1 MKEEEDINLIS
12 LIGIVVGLALLVLFA
27 FKGSSLVWAAP
38 LAAMVVALTG
48 GLDLLPAYLENYMG
62 GFVGFTQTWFPTFML
77 SAIFGK
83 ILETSG
89 AAQSLTIW
97 IVDKLGRDKAI
108 FISLIAG
115 GILAYGGI
123 SGFVIIFTMYPIVLS
138 LFKEADIPVRLI
150 PATIMVG
157 AFQFAMVAP
166 GAPTIQNLIPGN
178 HFGTPPGSAPVI
190 GWTSS
195 LLMFLLAF
203 LWLQY
208 RAKSLKANGEGY
220 TEPVTDVGEIATE
233 DLPNPIF
240 SSLIPFVFILIFLNL
255 FGQAIETSLIVGIL
269 TALIFNFSSLRKQ
282 KESLRKVFNIGAKSS
297 ISAIIN
303 TSAAVGFGTVVQA
316 VPGFEVLTDAVL
328 GLSANPLIGMT
339 IAVNILAGATGS
351 ASGGL
356 EIALSSL
363 AGRFIEAS
371 EVTGIN
377 LEVFHRIS
385 TMSSGGLNT
394 MPHDGAVVTY
404 LDYSGV
410 SHKAGYFDMFITS
423 GLIPVLVTIIAIIM
437 GSLGVV

>member
-1 MKEEEDINLIS
+1 MIS
-12 LIGIVVGLALLVLFA
+12 LIGIIVGLVMLVLFA

-89 AAQSLTIW
+89 AAQSLTVW
-97 IVDKLGRDKAI
+97 IVEKLGRDKAI
-108 FISLIAG
+108 FISLVAG

-123 SGFVIIFTMYPIVLS
+123 SGFVIIFTMYPIVLT

-178 HFGTPPGSAPVI
+178 HFDTPPASAPII

-195 LLMFLLAF
+195 LLMFILAF

-208 RAKSLKANGEGY
+208 RAKKFKENGEGF
-220 TEPVTDVGEIATE
+220 TKPVNDIEEISSE
-233 DLPNPIF
+233 ELPNPII
-240 SSLIPFVFILIFLNL
+240 STLLPFIFILVLLNV
-255 FGQAIETSLIVGIL
+255 FGQAIETSLLAGIL
-269 TALIFNFSSLRKQ
+269 AALVFNFSSLRKQ
-282 KESLRKVFNIGAKSS
+282 KESIRGVFNVGAKSS

-328 GLSANPLIGMT
+328 GISNNPLIGMT

-377 LEVFHRIS
+377 LEAFHRIS
-385 TMSSGGLNT
+385 AISSGGLNT

-410 SHKAGYFDMFITS
+410 SHKKGYFDMFVAA
-423 GLIPVLVTIIAIIM
+423 GLIPLLVTIIAIIM
-437 GSLGVV
+437 GTLGIV